1 MESLVESKSY
11 VRIRRKLDEL
21 IVSGVQCE
29 EELESIPPEDLC
41 RPYIEKALKDLGT
54 GNNVKTFNDF
64 SWNTG
69 ISRIFRLKDL
79 WSRQAQ
85 RPIILI
91 TTRRRRRDKLEKKR
105 CPSLRRCKKKART

>member
-1 MESLVESKSY
+1 M
-11 VRIRRKLDEL
+11 

-54 GNNVKTFNDF
+54 GNSVKRSSTI
-64 SWNTG
+64 SGGTNTG

-79 WSRQAQ
+79 WSRPVQ

-91 TTRRRRRDKLEKKR
+91 TTTTRRRGDDKLEKKR
-105 CPSLRRCKKKART
+105 CLSLRR